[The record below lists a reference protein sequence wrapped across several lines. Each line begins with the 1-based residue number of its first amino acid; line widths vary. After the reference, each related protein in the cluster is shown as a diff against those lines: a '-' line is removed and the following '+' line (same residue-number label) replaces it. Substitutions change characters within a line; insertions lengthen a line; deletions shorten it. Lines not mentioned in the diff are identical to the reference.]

1 MRLPDLLLALPLGL
15 LACAAEPSEGS
26 EPAPRDDEPSSHLAR
41 YPGAPFEDRDGNLWI
56 TTVLEG
62 LLRWDGEELARFTT
76 ADGLPSDAVR
86 DVLQDEDGTLWVATT
101 GGVARYD
108 GASFEPLTDYRDT
121 RVTYTFTKDGDHRDV
136 WDLQRD
142 RDGALWIATCAGVFR
157 LDGDAFVPFPLPVV
171 AREGR
176 YEFTPRM
183 VYCVYEDDDGA
194 LWFGT
199 DGAGAMRYD
208 GAGTRVYTEEADGLC
223 SDRVCAVLRDRRGDL
238 WFGTSDG
245 GVSRFDGRRFTT
257 HLRSP
262 VRSEHFGWGRTMAM
276 LEDRSGGVWFGL
288 VGGAARWD
296 GEGFRT
302 FSRADGLGDGGVPSI
317 RADRDGDVWLGTTAG
332 VFRFDGARF
341 HELTKEDVGAA
352 R

>member
-1 MRLPDLLLALPLGL
+1 M
-15 LACAAEPSEGS
+15 
-26 EPAPRDDEPSSHLAR
+26 
-41 YPGAPFEDRDGNLWI
+41 
-56 TTVLEG
+56 
-62 LLRWDGEELARFTT
+62 
-76 ADGLPSDAVR
+76 
-86 DVLQDEDGTLWVATT
+86 
-101 GGVARYD
+101 
-108 GASFEPLTDYRDT
+108 
-121 RVTYTFTKDGDHRDV
+121 
-136 WDLQRD
+136 
-142 RDGALWIATCAGVFR
+142 
-157 LDGDAFVPFPLPVV
+157 
-171 AREGR
+171 
-176 YEFTPRM
+176 
-183 VYCVYEDDDGA
+183 
-194 LWFGT
+194 
-199 DGAGAMRYD
+199 
-208 GAGTRVYTEEADGLC
+208 YTEEADGLC